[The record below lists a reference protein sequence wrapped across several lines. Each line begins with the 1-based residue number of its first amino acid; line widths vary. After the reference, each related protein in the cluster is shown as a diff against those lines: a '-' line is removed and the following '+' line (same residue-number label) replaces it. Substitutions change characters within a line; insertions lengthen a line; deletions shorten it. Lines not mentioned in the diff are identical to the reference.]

1 MNRIYCLTASGV
13 LMLGSLAPAHATPKP
28 KNESPSTE
36 ARVILEQIDASSAN
50 IADTAF
56 RIGALARYNRDPEA
70 LLDGL
75 DEIKTDI
82 NKIGGEL
89 QSLEAERD
97 SLSAWEG
104 KALDQILPL
113 MQDAADNAEKAIQT
127 YTSDRQRLWATS
139 YVDDTARIY
148 KDAGRVATLLRDYLK
163 LGKTR
168 EKESRIEQSLGEA
181 Q

>member
-1 MNRIYCLTASGV
+1 MKRIYSLTASAV
-13 LMLGSLAPAHATPKP
+13 VMLWSLAPAHAAPKP
-28 KNESPSTE
+28 KSPSTE
-36 ARVILEQIDASSAN
+36 AQSILEQIDASSAS

-56 RIGALARYNRDPEA
+56 RLGALVKDNRDPEA
-70 LLDGL
+70 QLDGL

-82 NKIGGEL
+82 NKVGSEL
-89 QSLEAERD
+89 QSLAAERD

-113 MQDAADNAEKAIQT
+113 MHDAADNAEKAIQT

-148 KDAGRVATLLRDYLK
+148 KDANHVATLLRDYLK
-163 LGKTR
+163 LAKTR